1 MLESQKMS
9 QFTNMTQNSVGSS
22 FIIESCGME
31 GTLKGHVVQ
40 LPCNEQGHLQLDQAF
55 RAPSSLTFYVSRD
68 GAATASLGNLCQCFP
83 TLIIKILF
91 PYIQSKCSLFL
102 PIVMSAVFG
111 HLSSSSLYY
120 QPLVALSS

>member
-83 TLIIKILF
+83 CSVLPRLLHFGINREIL
-91 PYIQSKCSLFL
+91 S
-102 PIVMSAVFG
+102 V
-111 HLSSSSLYY
+111 
-120 QPLVALSS
+120 